1 MQSSSSQRS
10 IPILDRPLRNN
21 KTEVSHSA
29 FAFLFSEMVQY
40 AYNRISSIDDL
51 SLRLE
56 ELGFGVG
63 QRLIELIGC
72 RDRVIKRETRIVG
85 ILQYITTTMWKQVF
99 NKNADTLERAMEDE
113 DEYMIHESNP
123 ITNTFVSVPSD
134 LGQLDCAAYIAGII
148 RGMLDSAKFVST
160 LLYMNYRR
168 LLRSPFDILLIVFS
182 SI

>member
-1 MQSSSSQRS
+1 MQSSSSQRRQS
-10 IPILDRPLRNN
+10 LILDRPLRNN
-21 KTEVSHSA
+21 RTEVSHSA
-29 FAFLFSEMVQY
+29 FSFLFSEMVQY

-63 QRLIELIGC
+63 QRLIELISC

-85 ILQYITTTMWKQVF
+85 ILQYITTTIWKQVF

-148 RGMLDSAKFVST
+148 AGILDSAKFVST
-160 LLYMNYRR
+160 FFFLTNKIYVTLPVTQHFLM
-168 LLRSPFDILLIVFS
+168 
-182 SI
+182 